1 MGDNATLTHIGEQDL
16 VDGMSK
22 LEGGQ
27 MSSLHIFVQFTN
39 GGGDAPPLG
48 FETRPLQESS
58 PVTFK
63 SVDVPIGLEREV
75 LENPPLFK
83 LPEEGVVDNPFMNNV
98 EVEKFV
104 DELVVDEVTENS
116 SCDHLEGKDED
127 EFLSF
132 DNELVV
138 LLVPEDMG
146 EMRQGFEPFVSV
158 TDHGGEELGDFRCG
172 KVWVDVGPETTPIF
186 VVFHT
191 SAVAEDSAQVLSKA
205 SVGVF
210 GMVHGITVV
219 ICTNV
224 IRVGQDSGVYGLSGT
239 FRGLGEPLTF
249 QGCHHRTLD
258 TRDRT
263 FDGIR

>member
-1 MGDNATLTHIGEQDL
+1 MRSRSLSHLGSGVKHGGEMGDNATLTHIGEQDL

-39 GGGDAPPLG
+39 GSGDAPPLG

-63 SVDVPIGLEREV
+63 TVDVPIGLEGEV

-83 LPEEGVVDNPFMNNV
+83 LPEEGVVDNPFMDNA

-104 DELVVDEVTENS
+104 DELFVDEVTENS
-116 SCDHLEGKDED
+116 SGDHLEGKNED

-158 TDHGGEELGDFRCG
+158 ADHDGEELGGFLCSE
-172 KVWVDVGPETTPIF
+172 VWVNMGPESTPIF
-186 VVFHT
+186 IVLHT
-191 SAVAEDSAQVLSKA
+191 NGLAEDSAHVLSKA
-205 SVGVF
+205 NVGDF
-210 GMVHGITVV
+210 EMDLGITVV
-219 ICTNV
+219 IGTNV
-224 IRVGQDSGVYGLSGT
+224 IRVGQDSEVYGLSGT
-239 FRGLGEPLTF
+239 LENWT
-249 QGCHHRTLD
+249 
-258 TRDRT
+258 
-263 FDGIR
+263 